1 MAHTND
7 VTRPLANYPQDIW
20 GDHLLSLPFN
30 HEELECYTN
39 QLKGLKETVK
49 DMVMVPTTDLM
60 EKMHLIYSLCRL
72 GVSYHFENEIE
83 EQLNHLFIR
92 LPGLLD
98 DKDYDLHTV
107 AMVFQ
112 VFRLNGYK
120 MPCGVFSKFL
130 DSDGK
135 FKEEVVGDVKGMV
148 GLYEASH
155 FRTKGEAILDEALGF
170 TTEHLRPLANQT
182 STSPH
187 LREYIEN
194 ALSRPY
200 HHSMQRYEAK
210 LYISFYEREESR
222 DDALLKFAKYD
233 FNRVQLL
240 HQQELTILLRWYK
253 ELELKAKL
261 PHARHRMV
269 ESFFYSL
276 GVYFEP
282 RYAVG
287 RNMLAKNT
295 CLIGFVDDVYE
306 AYAFYEELQYFTDA
320 VQRFE
325 ISAMDTL
332 PDDNQ
337 KVTYETMLYI
347 TSETENVVQK
357 EGRSY
362 TISYTKEEHEGV
374 HPTFE
379 VYLENGLYTS
389 AALLSMTML
398 MLGLEEADQRT
409 YAWMVNNNNKLP
421 RALRVLTR
429 LYNDIVTNE
438 AEEKRG
444 LVTGS
449 ACYMKQY
456 KVSRNEAVQAFQAKI
471 ADGWKDANEDFMR
484 PTAVPTRVL
493 RAALNHLRIMAFA
506 YKDNDGYTRPQISFK
521 QVITKVLIDPIP
533 LD

>member
-120 MPCGVFSKFL
+120 MPCG
-130 DSDGK
+130 
-135 FKEEVVGDVKGMV
+135 
-148 GLYEASH
+148 
-155 FRTKGEAILDEALGF
+155 
-170 TTEHLRPLANQT
+170 
-182 STSPH
+182 
-187 LREYIEN
+187 
-194 ALSRPY
+194 
-200 HHSMQRYEAK
+200 
-210 LYISFYEREESR
+210 
-222 DDALLKFAKYD
+222 
-233 FNRVQLL
+233 
-240 HQQELTILLRWYK
+240 
-253 ELELKAKL
+253 
-261 PHARHRMV
+261 
-269 ESFFYSL
+269 
-276 GVYFEP
+276 
-282 RYAVG
+282 
-287 RNMLAKNT
+287 
-295 CLIGFVDDVYE
+295 
-306 AYAFYEELQYFTDA
+306 
-320 VQRFE
+320 
-325 ISAMDTL
+325 
-332 PDDNQ
+332 
-337 KVTYETMLYI
+337 
-347 TSETENVVQK
+347 
-357 EGRSY
+357 
-362 TISYTKEEHEGV
+362 
-374 HPTFE
+374 
-379 VYLENGLYTS
+379 
-389 AALLSMTML
+389 
-398 MLGLEEADQRT
+398 LEEADQRT

-456 KVSRNEAVQAFQAKI
+456 KVFLSLKPSIDIYELFQKSPNQ
-471 ADGWKDANEDFMR
+471 KR
-484 PTAVPTRVL
+484 
-493 RAALNHLRIMAFA
+493 
-506 YKDNDGYTRPQISFK
+506 FK
-521 QVITKVLIDPIP
+521 QS
-533 LD
+533 